1 MKLCYGRNPYRCV
14 IGFFFYTMMAFHPG
28 MLYSQTS
35 GQYTLSGY
43 LRDAVNGET
52 LLNATIS
59 INPGGIVTQTNAYGF
74 FSVVLVPGKYTVGF
88 SYTGYS
94 LLQKEIDID
103 KDISLNISLR
113 STAAQLQEVTVSAE
127 KKLRRTNTVALGIQ
141 QMDMSRIK
149 KMPSF
154 MGEPDVLKALLT
166 MPGVTSAGDGA
177 AGFSVR
183 GGNTD
188 ENLILL
194 DEAPVFNSSHLL
206 GFFSVFNPDAV
217 KNVTLYKSA
226 FPAEFGGRTSSVL
239 DIRMKD
245 GNNQRLSVNGGVSD
259 IFSRISLEGPIQKD
273 KSSFIIAARRSYIDF
288 LAKPFL
294 KGDNKDNVMYFYDV
308 TAKGNWKLNEKN
320 TLYLSSYLGQD
331 VFSFGGQANLKWG
344 NTTGTFRWNHL
355 FSSRL
360 FLNTSL
366 YFSRYNYSL
375 LFHSSDDNISQS
387 YDWRSNIRTYGV
399 KPTLTWYL
407 NNHHQVKAGA
417 SIIFYDFYPGQG
429 ILTNGQTK
437 NAVTLPDRYGT
448 ESALFA
454 EDTWKV
460 TSSIQLQAGLR
471 LTRYDYLG
479 HTTLYYFRDTVA
491 GIRKPLDH
499 TVYKDARTPVA
510 TWNYPEPRIS
520 LRYEIENN
528 MYVKAGYSRN
538 TQFIHLLSNTASPTP
553 IDLYYPSTNNIRPS
567 LTDQFSAGWVMIPR
581 YTQWEISVE
590 AFYKKMKDV
599 LDYIDNADLNLNP
612 NVEGDLLQ
620 GKGKS
625 YGVEFEVKKE
635 IGQWQGFA
643 NYTWSRSW
651 RQTTGISNGD
661 WYRSLYDRPN
671 ILNVSVVYAYN
682 AKWQFSANFNYS
694 SGTPA
699 TFPDTRL
706 DIQGLAIPYN
716 SSGDRNSYRLPVY
729 NRLDLSAIM
738 KGHQGKKLKQEWV
751 FGLYNAYGRPN
762 AYSIYFRADQ
772 DNPSVKQAV
781 RLSILGTVLPSV
793 AWNFS
798 F

>member
-1 MKLCYGRNPYRCV
+1 MKLLYGKNTYPFV
-14 IGFFFYTMMAFHPG
+14 IGFFFCTILTFHPAN
-28 MLYSQTS
+28 LYAQAS
-35 GQYTLSGY
+35 GQYTFSGY

-52 LLNATIS
+52 LLNASIS
-59 INPGGIVTQTNAYGF
+59 ISPAGIVTQTNAYGF
-74 FSVVLVPGKYTVGF
+74 FSVALAPGKYKVSF

-94 LLQKEIDID
+94 LLQKDIDID
-103 KDISLNISLR
+103 KDLSLNISLQ

-245 GNNQRLSVNGGVSD
+245 GNNQRLSVNGGISD
-259 IFSRISLEGPIQKD
+259 IFSRISVEGPLKKD

-294 KGDNKDNVMYFYDV
+294 KGDNKNNVMYFYDL

-320 TLYLSSYLGQD
+320 TLYLSGYIGQD

-355 FSSRL
+355 FTSRL

-375 LFHSSDDNISQS
+375 LFHSTDDGIAQS

-399 KPTLTWYL
+399 KPTLTWFL
-407 NNHHQVKAGA
+407 NNHHQIKTGA

-429 ILTNGQTK
+429 ILTNGQVK
-437 NAVTLPDRYGT
+437 NAVTLNDRFGT

-454 EDTWKV
+454 EDTWKI
-460 TSSIQLQAGLR
+460 TPKIQLQAGIR

-479 HTTLYYFRDTVA
+479 HTDLYYFRDTTPGV
-491 GIRKPLDH
+491 RKPLDH

-510 TWNYPEPRIS
+510 TWTYPEPRVS
-520 LRYEIENN
+520 LRYEIEKNE
-528 MYVKAGYSRN
+528 YIKAGYSRN
-538 TQFIHLLSNTASPTP
+538 TQYIHLLSNTASPTP
-553 IDLYYPSTNNIRPS
+553 IDLYYPSTNNISPS

-581 YTQWEISVE
+581 GTQWEISAE
-590 AFYKKMKDV
+590 AFYKKMNDV
-599 LDYIDNADLNLNP
+599 LDFIDNADLNLNP
-612 NVEGDLLQ
+612 KVEGELLQ

-625 YGVEFEVKKE
+625 YGIEFEVKKE
-635 IGQWQGFA
+635 IGKWQGFA

-651 RQTTGISNGD
+651 RKTPGIGNGD

-671 ILNVSVVYAYN
+671 ILNVSVVYACN
-682 AKWQFSANFNYS
+682 SKWTFSANFNYS

-706 DIQGLAIPYN
+706 DIQGLSIPYN
-716 SSGDRNSYRLPVY
+716 SSGNRNEYRLPVY
-729 NRLDLSAIM
+729 HRLDLSAIM

-751 FGLYNAYGRPN
+751 FGLYNAYARPN
-762 AYSIYFRADQ
+762 AYSIYFRVNK
-772 DNPSVKQAV
+772 DNPAVREAV